1 MSDEGRR
8 CLWGRGDR
16 DAARGARRLYC
27 DGLDDPVRGA
37 PEQRAVESHL
47 AVRALVRGQG
57 AGGNQGRGLCNTML
71 VRDAD

>member
-1 MSDEGRR
+1 MYCDGLDDPVGREGAVMST
-8 CLWGRGDR
+8 CM
-16 DAARGARRLYC
+16 YC